1 MRADTKALARYRYPA
16 GALPFMRELCPT
28 ENGKPFAP
36 VPWETTATKG
46 IYESPVRPRVAL
58 IGLPRGYGKTEWL
71 GRLCWYELIGRGE
84 GTEVFCCAGDRDQ
97 ARLILQRMTR
107 IRRNSQLLAACTREY
122 RDAIEVPATGA
133 SFRVLSADA
142 PTSYG
147 LQPHFVAIDELHVQ
161 PNRELWDSMYTSL
174 VKRPDAMLVATTTA
188 GFDTQSICYEVY
200 QRAMGGTEP
209 RWYCLWLEGDTAD
222 RPPWIREEDIEEARR
237 TLPAPVFQRL
247 HENKWVSPTGSIWSR
262 EQIER
267 CRDINLEP
275 QAAGRRSQ
283 RYHMGVDL
291 GLTHDRSAAVV
302 CHKDFKSGLIIVDAI
317 QVWQGSQQAP
327 VQIAAVES
335 YIEWALHA
343 FPNLTCSI
351 DPWQMQATVQ
361 RLRTMRV
368 RAVKFTNEYI
378 ARLSANLHHLL
389 SGSVLRFFPHPML
402 EAELTEVMARQT
414 PYGWR
419 IDHAANRHDDIVI
432 SLGMAALECATS
444 RPPSRI
450 WTRDELEALYGPYW
464 REVLGF

>member
-1 MRADTKALARYRYPA
+1 MRGDLRTLARYRYPA

-28 ENGKPFAP
+28 EDGRPFSP
-36 VPWETTATKG
+36 VSWEVTATRAL
-46 IYESPVRPRVAL
+46 YEAEVRPRVAVL
-58 IGLPRGYGKTEWL
+58 GFPRGYGKTEYL
-71 GRLCWYELIGRGE
+71 ARLCWYELICRGE

-107 IRRNSQLLAACTREY
+107 IRRVSQPLAACTKEY

-161 PNRELWDSMYTSL
+161 PNRELWDAMYTSL

-200 QRAMGGTEP
+200 QRAMSGTEP
-209 RWYCLWLEGDTAD
+209 RWYCLWLEGDAPE
-222 RPPWIREEDIEEARR
+222 RPPWMREEDIEEARR
-237 TLPAPVFQRL
+237 TLPGPVFQRL

-262 EQIER
+262 DQVER
-267 CRDINLEP
+267 CRDITLEP
-275 QAAGRRSQ
+275 QAVGRRGQ
-283 RYHMGVDL
+283 PYHMGVDL
-291 GLTHDRSAAVV
+291 GLTHDRAAAAI
-302 CHKDFKSGLIIVDAI
+302 CHKDFEAGRIVVDAI

-335 YIEWALHA
+335 YIEWALRA
-343 FPNLTCSI
+343 FPNLHCSL
-351 DPWQMQATVQ
+351 DPWQLQATVQ

-368 RAVKFTNEYI
+368 RAVKFTHEYI
-378 ARLSANLHHLL
+378 ARLSANLHHLV
-389 SGSVLRFFPHPML
+389 SGGLLRFFPHPLL
-402 EAELTEVMARQT
+402 EAELAEVIARQT

-419 IDHAANRHDDIVI
+419 IDHAANRHDDVVI
-432 SLGMAALECATS
+432 ALGMAALECAAS
-444 RPPSRI
+444 RPPSRF
-450 WTRDELEALYGPYW
+450 WTRDELEELYGPYW